1 MKICREKSYKL
12 LRQYV
17 KSSNLLKHVLA
28 VEAAMIGYAKK
39 FEEDS
44 EIWATCGLLHD
55 IDFEKYPEN
64 HPFKGVEILRE
75 NGYPEGFILAI
86 QGHADENTI
95 RETCMA
101 KTLYAVDELSSFII
115 ACALVRPNKLEGMK
129 VKSVKKK
136 LKDKAFA
143 RAVNRESII
152 SSAEELGVDMS
163 EHIQTVIDS
172 LVNREAELNKTGLS
186 MLS

>member
-1 MKICREKSYKL
+1 MGICREKGFKL
-12 LRQYV
+12 LKQYV
-17 KSSNLLKHVLA
+17 ESSNLLKHVLA

-39 FEEDS
+39 YEEDV

-64 HPFKGVEILRE
+64 HPFQGVKILRE
-75 NGYPEGFILAI
+75 NGYPEDFILAI
-86 QGHADENTI
+86 QGHADESTT
-95 RETCMA
+95 RETLMA

-163 EHIQTVIDS
+163 EHIQTVIDAIVS
-172 LVNREAELNKTGLS
+172 REKELEKIGLS
-186 MLS
+186 MLN